1 MTMTASTASTASAPV
16 LKKRALVTGASG
28 GLGRAIALRL
38 ARDGLHVIVHA
49 NRRLDAA
56 TALVDEISQAGG
68 SAEAVAFDITDRAAT
83 HAACARLLEAGAV
96 QVLVNNAGTHD
107 DAAFPAL
114 REVQWQGVID
124 VSVNGF
130 FNVTQPLTM
139 PMIRTRWGR
148 IINIS
153 SVAALTGNR
162 GQVNYAAAKG
172 ALNSA
177 TKALALEL
185 ASRGITVN
193 AVAPG
198 LIDSGMAE
206 GTFDKALVERLV
218 PMKRMGRADEVA
230 ALVAFLVSDEAGYI
244 SGQVISING
253 AMA

>member
-1 MTMTASTASTASAPV
+1 MNTEPPT
-16 LKKRALVTGASG
+16 KKRALVTGASG
-28 GLGRAIALRL
+28 GLGRAIAQRL
-38 ARDGLHVIVHA
+38 ARDGLHVIAHA
-49 NRRLDAA
+49 NSRLDAA
-56 TALVDEISQAGG
+56 TTLAEEIIQSGG
-68 SAEAVAFDITDRAAT
+68 SAEAVAFDVTDREAT
-83 HAACARLLEAGAV
+83 HTACARLLEGGPI

-114 REVQWQGVID
+114 RESQWHGVMD
-124 VSVNGF
+124 VSVSGF

-177 TKALALEL
+177 TKALSLEL

-198 LIDSGMAE
+198 IIESGMAQ
-206 GTFDKALVERLV
+206 GTFDEAVIDRLV
-218 PMKRMGRADEVA
+218 PMKRTGRADEVA
-230 ALVAFLVSDEAGYI
+230 ALVAFLASDDAGYI

-253 AMA
+253 GMI